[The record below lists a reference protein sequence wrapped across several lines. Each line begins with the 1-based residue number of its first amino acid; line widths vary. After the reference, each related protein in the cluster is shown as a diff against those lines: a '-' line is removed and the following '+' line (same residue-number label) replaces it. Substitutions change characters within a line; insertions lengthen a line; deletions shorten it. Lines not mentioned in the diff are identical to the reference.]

1 MDYFVLLL
9 TEFYYVYIFSV
20 AWLIKMEKDMVKYTA
35 KNIEP
40 KSNKPY
46 TEGCARGKREGF
58 KVKNV

>member
-40 KSNKPY
+40 KSKPY